1 MKGQTLHFLE
11 YSKISRPIE
20 LNTCCLIEQ
29 LVAALQSRGS
39 SNGSVVADTT
49 IANSLALKCNTN
61 KWGGHSEIPRNI
73 SISLK
78 QESIALAS
86 CQSCSMRT

>member
-1 MKGQTLHFLE
+1 
-11 YSKISRPIE
+11 
-20 LNTCCLIEQ
+20 
-29 LVAALQSRGS
+29 
-39 SNGSVVADTT
+39 
-49 IANSLALKCNTN
+49 LKCNTN